1 MDFRSVLDQ
10 VKQAFVIGKNN
21 TFLHGRQ
28 GGQADQDAYE
38 AEQAYQAPQQ
48 SYAAPYPQQG
58 WQQPQQQQAPW
69 QADAY
74 QGQQGYGQQAGY
86 QQPQQQMYQA
96 PPAYGQQGAY
106 QQPQQAAYGQQGYQA
121 PAAYQQPAYQ
131 QPQQSYAQQSPAFA
145 GYQPQAEPPTFATQ
159 IAPEGIRDSGRNRR
173 SAQHQ
178 QEAQAPYAPPAPPEN
193 LVQFPGT
200 QQADGRMVDAYVV
213 NVFNITSCRQAMSCL
228 RKGQCTLIVMDQL
241 IDKAE
246 IRRYVDMLTGAC
258 YALNGTMTRLSAKIG
273 FYIMAPSGMT
283 VYTDPVTSNANAQPR
298 PQQQAPLY
306 HAPTAPGSMPTRGLN
321 DFSAQGAYA
330 AVPQMSFSA
339 HQPAQPVPQQESYV
353 PEQESYAAYQQPE
366 QAQRYAAL

>member
-1 MDFRSVLDQ
+1 MDFRSMLDQ

-28 GGQADQDAYE
+28 GGQADQNAYE

-58 WQQPQQQQAPW
+58 WQQPQQQQAAW
-69 QADAY
+69 QTDPY
-74 QGQQGYGQQAGY
+74 QGQQPGYGQQAGY
-86 QQPQQQMYQA
+86 PQAQQQMYQT
-96 PPAYGQQGAY
+96 PPAYGQQAAY
-106 QQPQQAAYGQQGYQA
+106 QQPQAGYAQQA
-121 PAAYQQPAYQ
+121 P
-131 QPQQSYAQQSPAFA
+131 QSPAFA
-145 GYQPQAEPPTFATQ
+145 GYQPQAEPPAFATQ
-159 IAPEGIRDSGRNRR
+159 IAPEGIRESGRNRR

-178 QEAQAPYAPPAPPEN
+178 QEAPAAYAPPAPPEN
-193 LVQFPGT
+193 LVQFPGA
-200 QQADGRMVDAYVV
+200 QQAESRMVDAYVV

-283 VYTDPVTSNANAQPR
+283 VYTDSVTSNANAQPR
-298 PQQQAPLY
+298 QQQAPLY
-306 HAPTAPGSMPTRGLN
+306 YASTTPGSMPTRGAG

-330 AVPQMSFSA
+330 AIPQMSFSA
-339 HQPAQPVPQQESYV
+339 HQAAQPAAQQESYT
-353 PEQESYAAYQQPE
+353 PEQESYSAYQQPE